1 MKQPLNPF
9 STAKLKNAIFEV
21 LTILQTL
28 NINNQRT
35 TSAKY
40 INLQFITKLIKYYS
54 NNVPVMTMFSLT
66 VFKILLLE
74 VGSLLGHAQWFPGSE
89 RIKFSVKKQKNVW
102 YLLQLLEKWLPYKL
116 SRFWMVFNFFLFCL
130 TLSVPEKLKMY
141 IFEIPAIPQT
151 LNINN

>member
-89 RIKFSVKKQKNVW
+89 KIKFSVKKQKNVW
-102 YLLQLLEKWLPYKL
+102 YLLQLLEK
-116 SRFWMVFNFFLFCL
+116 
-130 TLSVPEKLKMY
+130 
-141 IFEIPAIPQT
+141 
-151 LNINN
+151 